1 MFSKRS
7 QSLKVLMVLTVLM
20 TVSQSEALNRLLKVL
35 IVINVPSHSVDA
47 PSPGFGVEITWHIYR
62 NN

>member
-35 IVINVPSHSVDA
+35 IVINVPSHSVDWFWGGDHLA
-47 PSPGFGVEITWHIYR
+47 HLSQ
-62 NN
+62 